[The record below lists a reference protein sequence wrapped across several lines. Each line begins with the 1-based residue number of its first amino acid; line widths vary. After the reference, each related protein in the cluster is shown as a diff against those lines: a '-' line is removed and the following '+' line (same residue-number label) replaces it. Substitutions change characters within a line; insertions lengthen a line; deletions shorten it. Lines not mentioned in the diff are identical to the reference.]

1 MQNLLV
7 LMSTNSN
14 TMNTLNTFSVFSSYT
29 EEILSRFSN
38 AKIHSVFPNGFNLN
52 FNGELV
58 YISYHQEGMLSAR
71 GLAIDKQVF
80 DSIHPYLEVGL
91 LVRYRTDQLVFYTRP
106 YVFTIKF
113 IDRVSKNLKIEPTSF
128 KDLKTMKLE
137 NRLENMDL
145 IENSGFS
152 KNEALFDIL
161 KDIRKTKEVN
171 NDHIKELI
179 GAGLGLT
186 PSGDDFLQGLI
197 FTEQLFK
204 NTPDLQ
210 KRTEKQLEERS
221 TTDVS
226 LSYYEAL
233 FAGYGNEP
241 LILLFEAVREKEEP
255 KIKKALSFIQQ
266 YGETSGYDLLVGI
279 LTYLQIY

>member
-1 MQNLLV
+1 M
-7 LMSTNSN
+7 
-14 TMNTLNTFSVFSSYT
+14 
-29 EEILSRFSN
+29 
-38 AKIHSVFPNGFNLN
+38 
-52 FNGELV
+52 